1 MDEFHS
7 LNTHFLNTCTK
18 DKDKNLLKIF
28 ERFCLFAFEAWD
40 FLLALFPFLWQLKW
54 FCFVADKG
62 AFNTCSQ
69 QGALCTTTIV
79 Q

>member
-40 FLLALFPFLWQLKW
+40 FLLALFSFL
-54 FCFVADKG
+54 
-62 AFNTCSQ
+62 
-69 QGALCTTTIV
+69 
-79 Q
+79 